1 MDVNS
6 MGTLTEFSRAFNRR
20 DWEAWARVV
29 ADDFV
34 QSSEHA
40 GELFEN
46 DKAGFLALHKR
57 MTDNELEFRIISA
70 AVNGSIFCM
79 AWEFVKNNHQVIRG
93 AGVGQFDA
101 DGRICKL
108 KGLNT

>member
-6 MGTLTEFSRAFNRR
+6 MGTLTEFSRAFNSR

-29 ADDFV
+29 ADNFV

-40 GELFEN
+40 GEVLDN
-46 DKAGFLALHKR
+46 DKAGFLALHQR
-57 MTDNELEFRIISA
+57 MTDNGFDLRITSA
-70 AVNGSIFCM
+70 AVNGAIFCM
-79 AWEFVKNNHQVIRG
+79 TWEFMKNDLPTIRG

-108 KGLNT
+108 KGLNA